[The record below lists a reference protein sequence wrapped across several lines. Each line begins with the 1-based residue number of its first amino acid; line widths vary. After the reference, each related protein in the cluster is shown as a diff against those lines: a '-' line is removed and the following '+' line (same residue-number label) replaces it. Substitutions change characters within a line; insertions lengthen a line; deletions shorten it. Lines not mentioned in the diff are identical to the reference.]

1 MSYLYPMGQEDDEEK
16 KVVDKAEEYKV
27 DLRLL
32 NAEINASAHSENS
45 IHRLKQNITTE
56 NKRIDKRKFIGDHK

>member
-1 MSYLYPMGQEDDEEK
+1 MSYLYPVGADGEGEEK
-16 KVVDKAEEYKV
+16 KSEKAEEYKV

-45 IHRLKQNITTE
+45 IHRIK
-56 NKRIDKRKFIGDHK
+56 

>member
-1 MSYLYPMGQEDDEEK
+1 MSYLYPMGQGEDEEK
-16 KVVDKAEEYKV
+16 KLVEKPEEYKV

-45 IHRLKQNITTE
+45 IHRLK
-56 NKRIDKRKFIGDHK
+56 

>member
-1 MSYLYPMGQEDDEEK
+1 MSYLYPVGPDGEAEEK
-16 KVVDKAEEYKV
+16 KAEKAEEYKV

-45 IHRLKQNITTE
+45 IHRLKQNITD
-56 NKRIDKRKFIGDHK
+56 KQKVDKRNFVGHHK